1 MRLTAQYMPILPALQ
16 TGVKMTQTIDQLQ
29 SCLETTKKEAHP
41 NCVSCGSV
49 GSFGLGLNF
58 LVREDGGVEAE
69 FPCRQVYQG
78 YPGLLHGG
86 VTSMLL
92 DAAMTNCL
100 FAHGKTGVTARLIIR
115 FSRPVVIERSA
126 VVRAWLRENEPPL
139 YVLEAELA
147 QDGHVLV
154 RAAAKFI
161 KRE

>member
-1 MRLTAQYMPILPALQ
+1 
-16 TGVKMTQTIDQLQ
+16 MTQTVDQLQ
-29 SCLETTKKEAHP
+29 SCLETAKQEAHP
-41 NCVSCGSV
+41 NCVGCGSA
-49 GSFGLGLNF
+49 GSLGLGLKF

-69 FPCRQVYQG
+69 FPCREVYQG

-115 FSRPVVIERSA
+115 FIRPVATGRSA

-161 KRE
+161 RRE